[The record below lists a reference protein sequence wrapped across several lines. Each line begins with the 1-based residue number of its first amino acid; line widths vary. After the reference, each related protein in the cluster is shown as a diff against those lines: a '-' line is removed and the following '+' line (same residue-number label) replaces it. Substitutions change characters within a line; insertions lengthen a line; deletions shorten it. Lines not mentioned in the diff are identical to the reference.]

1 MTAPDLTMPLR
12 AENRPAVQ
20 SLRAEPLEEH
30 VQDAARLM
38 EMLASPARLRILCQL
53 TESELSV
60 GALADR
66 CEMSQPTMSQQLK
79 RLREA
84 GLVSARR
91 DGQSIYY
98 SLQGAEVTEV
108 LKVLHRLYCE
118 RDIAESGR

>member
-1 MTAPDLTMPLR
+1 MMAPDLTMPLR
-12 AENRPAVQ
+12 TENQPAGQPV
-20 SLRAEPLEEH
+20 RAEPLEEH

-60 GALADR
+60 GALADS

-91 DGQSIYY
+91 EGQSIYY
-98 SLQGAEVTEV
+98 SLQGTEVTEI

-118 RDIAESGR
+118 QDTADSGR